1 MKSLTIDAKIEN
13 LGSVTAFVEE
23 CLEELGCP
31 MRVQMQMDVA
41 VEEIFVNIAHY
52 AYGEGTGEAVISVG
66 AVENGIE
73 VEFRDRGTPFNPLEK
88 ADPDVTLAAADRGIG
103 GLGIYMVKK
112 SMDQMTYE
120 YTDGQNI
127 LRIMKKT

>member
-13 LGSVTAFVEE
+13 LGSVIAFVEE
-23 CLEELGCP
+23 CLEELGCS
-31 MRVQMQMDVA
+31 MKIQMQMDVA

-52 AYGEGTGEAVISVG
+52 AYPEGAGEAVISVG
-66 AVENGIE
+66 AEDDGIAI
-73 VEFRDRGTPFNPLEK
+73 EFRDRGIPFDPLKK

-112 SMDQMTYE
+112 SMDRMTYE
-120 YTDGQNI
+120 YADGQNI
-127 LRIMKKT
+127 LKIVKKP